1 MLKTSLQYL
10 LRQKSAMR
18 NMHFIQNK
26 RKKARQKTGFGNEF
40 IVEADNFTI
49 SQGCPRPTKATVSP
63 NGESIIKIY
72 EEKNICR

>member
-18 NMHFIQNK
+18 NMHFF
-26 RKKARQKTGFGNEF
+26 RTREKKARQKTGFGNEF

-49 SQGCPRPTKATVSP
+49 SQGCPQPKKATVSP

-72 EEKNICR
+72 EEKKYL